1 MQVSIVADLPQCSK
15 DAHFS
20 RDEVEFFRTNGY
32 VAGPRVLSD
41 EQIDCLRTRCDDIAS
56 GRIEFPDELSGLANA
71 DVKGNPQLSKIV
83 NLFRHDPVFAEV
95 IGSSTISRLA
105 HDLMPGPVR
114 VWEDQSIAK
123 APGDAHGVVAWHRDY
138 TYWDHV
144 GPAELATCWIALDDA
159 TVANGCMHVIGGSHR
174 WKLDYR
180 RDDVDN
186 NNPNW
191 VLERPEIPSAASLA
205 PVACELPAGHCH
217 FHHCL
222 TLHGSAANTTDRPRR
237 SYILH
242 LMPGTTRRL
251 GHDWNPRMGSV
262 EGVEVGDIVRGP
274 DYPELAS
281 VKM

>member
-1 MQVSIVADLPQCSK
+1 MGL
-15 DAHFS
+15 
-20 RDEVEFFRTNGY
+20 VENYPALKKITNNQ
-32 VAGPRVLSD
+32 PLLSVIQRILGEKGILFQD
-41 EQIDCLRTRCDDIAS
+41 MAMIKPPK
-56 GRIEFPDELSGLANA
+56 GREKPWHQDHAYFDYPLTT
-71 DVKGNPQLSKIV
+71 KIV
-83 NLFRHDPVFAEV
+83 
-95 IGSSTISRLA
+95 
-105 HDLMPGPVR
+105 
-114 VWEDQSIAK
+114 
-123 APGDAHGVVAWHRDY
+123 GV
-138 TYWDHV
+138 
-144 GPAELATCWIALDDA
+144 WIALNDA
-159 TVANGCMHVIGGSHR
+159 EPSNGCMHVIGGSHR